1 MGKALRLCARMG
13 SSRTD
18 PQSKQTQRTALPALC
33 WKLCSSRCPL
43 GLLQRCNC
51 RSSGVCAGL
60 RSSEPL
66 LAIKQHTEQTSP
78 KGGTRRAPTFAVP
91 GPGTD
96 PRRRG
101 TAAVSAQQALL
112 SASGWSGEWRWQTDV
127 AATASSTTPAVLG
140 SPQAQHAS
148 YRVPYFLLELPVKC
162 WGHRP
167 GILPRSHHISLS
179 ASSISQPTST
189 FSYALYNSPYT
200 SRHTKSPPKQT
211 NPAYSLSR
219 GVGRT
224 TPAVGEWG
232 FPTPPSELLAVV
244 VCPVGDSHK
253 PEFHSPGMFPL
264 RSIAKH
270 RGFVV

>member
-1 MGKALRLCARMG
+1 MG

-33 WKLCSSRCPL
+33 WKLCSSRCPP

-66 LAIKQHTEQTSP
+66 PAIKQHTEQTSP

-179 ASSISQPTST
+179 ASSISQPN
-189 FSYALYNSPYT
+189 L
-200 SRHTKSPPKQT
+200 PPPFPTCFTTVPTPHIAPNHPPSKQT
-211 NPAYSLSR
+211 PSLQPEPWGGQNHSR
-219 GVGRT
+219 CQRMGISH
-224 TPAVGEWG
+224 
-232 FPTPPSELLAVV
+232 PSIRAAGCGCV
-244 VCPVGDSHK
+244 PHG
-253 PEFHSPGMFPL
+253 
-264 RSIAKH
+264 
-270 RGFVV
+270 